1 MIFKFNNENKSC
13 DIIFSWKEILTLILK
28 RKIYLDAEG
37 FKKFSGNLLTIITT
51 WHWEDFVENNKK
63 DKIIEPK

>member
-1 MIFKFNNENKSC
+1 MIFKFNNKNKSC

-37 FKKFSGNLLTIITT
+37 FKKFSRNLLTMVTA
-51 WHWEDFVENNKK
+51 WHWEEFVENNKK
-63 DKIIEPK
+63 NKIIDKN